1 MFPFMTLNPPPHHA
15 RRLRRATQIA
25 WMGCGG
31 LGVLFVAFGVCS
43 AVASVATTERSMATP
58 DILMAVIGLGFGVVT
73 IVGALRLRRRD
84 AGGVRFASVVLRF
97 VLVVAG
103 GNLVFSLVNGIG
115 DNWGHFLWAL
125 VATVVTATL
134 VAALEQ
140 LKAAL
145 IPPSSTD
152 R

>member
-1 MFPFMTLNPPPHHA
+1 
-15 RRLRRATQIA
+15 
-25 WMGCGG
+25 MGCGV
-31 LGVLFVAFGVCS
+31 LGVLFIALGVYS
-43 AVASVATTERSMATP
+43 GIASVTTTERSMATP
-58 DILMAVIGLGFGVVT
+58 DMMMAVIGLGFGAVT

-84 AGGVRFASVVLRF
+84 PGGVRFASVILRF
-97 VLVVAG
+97 VLVVAA

-115 DNWGHFLWAL
+115 ENWGHFLWAL

-140 LKAAL
+140 LKTAL
-145 IPPSSTD
+145 TPPSGAD

>member
-1 MFPFMTLNPPPHHA
+1 
-15 RRLRRATQIA
+15 
-25 WMGCGG
+25 MGCGA
-31 LGVLFVAFGVCS
+31 LGVLFVALGVYS
-43 AVASVATTERSMATP
+43 AVASVATGDRGMATP
-58 DILMAVIGLGFGVVT
+58 DLLMAVIGMGFGAVT
-73 IVGALRLRRRD
+73 VVGALRLRRRD

-103 GNLVFSLVNGIG
+103 GNLVFSVVNGIG

-125 VATVVTATL
+125 VATVVSATL

-145 IPPSSTD
+145 TPPSGAGS
-152 R
+152 